1 MVLGFGVTNSVGT
14 YDMKMSWDSSLVAGY
29 KGRKAGWHV
38 EDIMTWH
45 QPTYFEG
52 GFDVA
57 QQFSSTDRRALHIQ
71 GATLSNG
78 HKWFGFFDTPSKA
91 GFGTDDTNDV
101 LFYMKGKSYSLYT
114 MLSKLNML

>member
-1 MVLGFGVTNSVGT
+1 
-14 YDMKMSWDSSLVAGY
+14 MSIAGY

-78 HKWFGFFDTPSKA
+78 HKWFGFFDTPSQA

-101 LFYMKGKSYSLYT
+101 LFYVKGKSYSLYT
-114 MLSKLNML
+114 MLNKLSML